1 MFPLQILVVDDEESM
16 RLLLSSILK
25 GEGYNLDTA
34 ANAGEALAKLEQ
46 KDYGLVLTDLKMP
59 GMDGIELVSRVREKY
74 PDTTIVVLTAY
85 GTVETAVEAMK
96 LGAWD
101 FLAKPLASP
110 DQLRLLV
117 KKVVDRQQMVREN
130 LLMKAHVQGVDPDPL
145 VAGDPK
151 MQAVLKMI
159 DLVAPTDSTVLI
171 TGESGTGKEL
181 AARQVH
187 LKSSRKEKPFVAV
200 NCAAIPENLLESELF
215 GYEKGAFTGASARKP
230 GRFELAHGGTL
241 FLDEIGE
248 IPPGVQVKLL
258 RVLQERNFERVGGT
272 KQVAVDVRI
281 IAATNRE
288 LPEAVKQ
295 HTFREDLYYRLN
307 VFPLKLPPLRE
318 RSGDII
324 PLARHF
330 IQKYAVRMKKK
341 VEHLSLQAE
350 EVLQNYKWPGNVREL
365 SNLIERAII
374 LCTGDTIMPDH
385 LGIDQ
390 AENDEQEGGMLREME
405 KQTIVRALEECRGN
419 RKLTAEKLGISLRT
433 LYYKLR
439 EYGLE

>member
-25 GEGYNLDTA
+25 GEGYKIDTA
-34 ANAGEALAKLEQ
+34 ANAEEALTKLEQ
-46 KDYGLVLTDLKMP
+46 KDYGLVITDLKMP
-59 GMDGIELVSRVREKY
+59 GMDGIELVSRVREKH
-74 PDTTIVVLTAY
+74 PDTTVVVLTAH

-96 LGAWD
+96 KGAWD
-101 FLAKPLASP
+101 FLTKPLASP

-130 LLMKAHVQGVDPDPL
+130 LLMKAHVQGVDADPL

-159 DLVAPTDSTVLI
+159 DLVAPTDATVLI

-248 IPPGVQVKLL
+248 IPPAVQVKLL

-281 IAATNRE
+281 IAATNRD

-295 HTFREDLYYRLN
+295 HAFREDLYYRLN
-307 VFPLKLPPLRE
+307 VFPLELPPLRE
-318 RSGDII
+318 RPGDIV
-324 PLARHF
+324 PLAGYF
-330 IQKYAVRMKKK
+330 IRKYALRMKKN
-341 VEHLSLQAE
+341 VEHLSPEAE
-350 EVLQNYKWPGNVREL
+350 GILLEYKWPGNVREL

-374 LCTGDTIMPDH
+374 LCTGDTIMPAH
-385 LGIDQ
+385 LGIDR
-390 AENDEQEGGMLREME
+390 AGNGEQEGGMLREME
-405 KQTIVRALEECRGN
+405 KQAIARALEECSGN

-433 LYYKLR
+433 LYYKLK